1 MYNYIYIII
10 IIIYIYIHMYMYIC
24 IYIYTYTEYKKACLW
39 SQHAG
44 LPSPPRASGPTQ
56 HSW

>member
-1 MYNYIYIII
+1 
-10 IIIYIYIHMYMYIC
+10 MYMYIC